1 MPQATRP
8 EALSYIL
15 HRNSRS
21 MDGQPE
27 ILSLASSILGAVVP
41 RFKGARAASAE
52 SAARGIAHGATVLVV
67 ADPAGTVKHISLNA
81 REVLGEACERAAEF
95 RLSLAE
101 LLQPEHRADIDGLLA
116 RFTNTVS
123 GESFSTELLTRSP
136 AGL

>member
-1 MPQATRP
+1 
-8 EALSYIL
+8 
-15 HRNSRS
+15 

-101 LLQPEHRADIDGLLA
+101 LLLQLLA
-116 RFTNTVS
+116 RFVSDLQLNCPPASTVCY
-123 GESFSTELLTRSP
+123 
-136 AGL
+136 